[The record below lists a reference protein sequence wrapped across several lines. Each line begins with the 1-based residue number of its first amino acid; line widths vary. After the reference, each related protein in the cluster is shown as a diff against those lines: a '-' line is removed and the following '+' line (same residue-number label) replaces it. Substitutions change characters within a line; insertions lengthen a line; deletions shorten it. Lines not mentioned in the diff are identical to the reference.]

1 MRLFRTIM
9 VLVIQ
14 LTQGG
19 SETRRVFF
27 SVSDVL
33 ESDLSLRLVNNLM
46 LSFTIFFALNKILL
60 FLNSFKGCNLA
71 FMTLVVIFPSL
82 YLVSLDQS
90 SIDPVCAVENRATV
104 LLYIDHI
111 FLIKLK
117 IILCTSVHVARL
129 SDKHRGHLVCYKL
142 LSTIQCS
149 HGSERG
155 QSLSLDELDQV
166 HFFVHACLSL
176 CHHRLES

>member
-19 SETRRVFF
+19 SETRRVLF
-27 SVSDVL
+27 SVSDVF

-82 YLVSLDQS
+82 
-90 SIDPVCAVENRATV
+90 
-104 LLYIDHI
+104 
-111 FLIKLK
+111 
-117 IILCTSVHVARL
+117 
-129 SDKHRGHLVCYKL
+129 
-142 LSTIQCS
+142 
-149 HGSERG
+149 
-155 QSLSLDELDQV
+155 
-166 HFFVHACLSL
+166 
-176 CHHRLES
+176 

>member
-82 YLVSLDQS
+82 
-90 SIDPVCAVENRATV
+90 
-104 LLYIDHI
+104 
-111 FLIKLK
+111 
-117 IILCTSVHVARL
+117 
-129 SDKHRGHLVCYKL
+129 
-142 LSTIQCS
+142 
-149 HGSERG
+149 
-155 QSLSLDELDQV
+155 
-166 HFFVHACLSL
+166 
-176 CHHRLES
+176 